1 MNMGS
6 GREFGDG
13 DWDDG
18 DPCGGPP
25 EEDAALRSGARGVTA
40 DDESRRKAAQN
51 QTISVHLSLAEA
63 LAKLPSPWL
72 EAACQAHQI
81 DQHSRSAK
89 LNALSD
95 ALTDPGALRRCVAQL
110 PLRARRA
117 LKRVVDNGG
126 WMRLAEL
133 TKEFGRMDSDGWFW
147 DQQPPK
153 SCLGGLCRC
162 ALLFIGRG
170 LVDAGSRRRR
180 WLKVAVIPAELRAP
194 LQRALAE
201 LIAEGG
207 DDVPATGD
215 DALSDAL
222 FLARLYYDE
231 ASEEP
236 LLSFEDV
243 VDFLHQ
249 AHRQG
254 RNLLSTWA
262 GIEAFLN
269 FTSQFG
275 YEITSLD
282 DLCGYHIGELARDY
296 LDLAPSRLGSM
307 AERRRVIRLV
317 RALYDFLLD
326 RGKILPETCKLVR
339 RSCARL
345 IQDGLNAI
353 RRPAPVGGE
362 VILCWINPDTNS
374 EERYTVNHQ
383 RLLMAWQHDFDR
395 DWPSLLAHCHK
406 VPSGARKAD
415 LARELAAAD
424 PVIYDLL
431 IGDADKEELQRALRW
446 FYEEQML
453 EISVW

>member
-1 MNMGS
+1 MSN
-6 GREFGDG
+6 GREFNDG
-13 DWDDG
+13 DDFEG
-18 DPCGGPP
+18 T
-25 EEDAALRSGARGVTA
+25 EKDAFLWNGARGVTA

-51 QTISVHLSLAEA
+51 MAISVHLSLNEA
-63 LAKLPSPWL
+63 LNALPSPWL
-72 EAACQAHQI
+72 EAACQAHQL
-81 DQHSRSAK
+81 DQHSRGAK
-89 LNALSD
+89 LRALAG
-95 ALTDPGALRRCVAQL
+95 ALTNPDALRRCVSQL

-117 LKRVVDNGG
+117 LKRVMDNGG

-133 TKEFGRMDSDGWFW
+133 TKEFGRMDGDGWFW

-162 ALLFIGRG
+162 ALLFVGRG
-170 LVDAGSRRRR
+170 LVDAGSRRKR

-201 LIAEGG
+201 LIPEGN
-207 DDVPATGD
+207 DDVPAMGD

-222 FLARLYYDE
+222 FLARLYYGE
-231 ASEEP
+231 ASEKL

-269 FTSQFG
+269 FTSQFA

-317 RALYDFLLD
+317 RVLYDFLLD

-339 RSCARL
+339 QSCARL

-431 IGDADKEELQRALRW
+431 IGDADKEDFQRALRW

>member
-1 MNMGS
+1 MSN
-6 GREFGDG
+6 GREFNDG
-13 DWDDG
+13 DDFEG
-18 DPCGGPP
+18 T
-25 EEDAALRSGARGVTA
+25 EKDAFLWNGARGVTA

-51 QTISVHLSLAEA
+51 MAISVHLSLNEA
-63 LAKLPSPWL
+63 LNALPSPWL
-72 EAACQAHQI
+72 EAACQAHQL
-81 DQHSRSAK
+81 DQHSRGAK
-89 LNALSD
+89 LRALAS
-95 ALTDPGALRRCVAQL
+95 ALTNPDALRRCVSQL

-117 LKRVVDNGG
+117 LKRVMDNGG

-133 TKEFGRMDSDGWFW
+133 TKEFGRMDGDGWFW

-162 ALLFIGRG
+162 ALLFVGRG
-170 LVDAGSRRRR
+170 LVDAGSRRKR

-201 LIAEGG
+201 LIPEGN
-207 DDVPATGD
+207 DDVPAMGD

-222 FLARLYYDE
+222 FLARLYYGE
-231 ASEEP
+231 ASEKP

-269 FTSQFG
+269 FTSQFA
-275 YEITSLD
+275 YEI
-282 DLCGYHIGELARDY
+282 
-296 LDLAPSRLGSM
+296 
-307 AERRRVIRLV
+307 
-317 RALYDFLLD
+317 YDFLLD
-326 RGKILPETCKLVR
+326 RGRILPETCKLVR
-339 RSCARL
+339 QSCARL

-431 IGDADKEELQRALRW
+431 IGDADKEDFQRALRW
-446 FYEEQML
+446 FYEERML

>member
-1 MNMGS
+1 MSN
-6 GREFGDG
+6 GREFNDG
-13 DWDDG
+13 DDFEG
-18 DPCGGPP
+18 T
-25 EEDAALRSGARGVTA
+25 ERDAFLWNGAQGVTA
-40 DDESRRKAAQN
+40 DDERRRKAAQN
-51 QTISVHLSLAEA
+51 MAISVHLSLNEA
-63 LAKLPSPWL
+63 LNALPSPWL
-72 EAACQAHQI
+72 EAACQAHQL
-81 DQHSRSAK
+81 DQHSRGAK
-89 LNALSD
+89 LRALAG
-95 ALTDPGALRRCVAQL
+95 ALTNPDALRRCVSQL

-117 LKRVVDNGG
+117 LKRVMDNGG

-133 TKEFGRMDSDGWFW
+133 TKEFGRMDGDGWFW

-162 ALLFIGRG
+162 ALLFVGRG
-170 LVDAGSRRRR
+170 LVDAGSRRKR

-201 LIAEGG
+201 LIPEGN
-207 DDVPATGD
+207 DDVPAMGD

-231 ASEEP
+231 ASEKP

-269 FTSQFG
+269 FTSQFA

-317 RALYDFLLD
+317 RVLYDFLLD

-339 RSCARL
+339 QSCARL

-406 VPSGARKAD
+406 IPSGARKAD

>member
-1 MNMGS
+1 MSN
-6 GREFGDG
+6 GREFNDG
-13 DWDDG
+13 DDFEG
-18 DPCGGPP
+18 T
-25 EEDAALRSGARGVTA
+25 EKDAFLWNGARGVTA

-51 QTISVHLSLAEA
+51 MAISVHLSLNEA
-63 LAKLPSPWL
+63 LNALPSPWL
-72 EAACQAHQI
+72 EAACQAHQL
-81 DQHSRSAK
+81 DQHSRGAK
-89 LNALSD
+89 LRALAG
-95 ALTDPGALRRCVAQL
+95 ALTNPDALRRCVSQL

-117 LKRVVDNGG
+117 LKRVMDNGG

-133 TKEFGRMDSDGWFW
+133 TKEFGRMDGDGWFW

-162 ALLFIGRG
+162 ALLFVGRG
-170 LVDAGSRRRR
+170 LVDAGSRRKR

-201 LIAEGG
+201 LIPEGN
-207 DDVPATGD
+207 DDVPAMGD

-231 ASEEP
+231 ASEKP

-269 FTSQFG
+269 FTSQFA

-317 RALYDFLLD
+317 RVLYDFLLD
-326 RGKILPETCKLVR
+326 RGKILPETCKFVR
-339 RSCARL
+339 QSCARL

>member
-1 MNMGS
+1 MSN
-6 GREFGDG
+6 GREFNDG
-13 DWDDG
+13 DDFEG
-18 DPCGGPP
+18 T
-25 EEDAALRSGARGVTA
+25 EKDAFLWNGARGVTA
-40 DDESRRKAAQN
+40 DDESRRKAVQN
-51 QTISVHLSLAEA
+51 MAISVHLSLNEA
-63 LAKLPSPWL
+63 LNALPSPWL
-72 EAACQAHQI
+72 EAACQAHQL
-81 DQHSRSAK
+81 DQHSRGAK
-89 LNALSD
+89 LRALAG
-95 ALTDPGALRRCVAQL
+95 ALTNPDALRRCVSQL

-117 LKRVVDNGG
+117 LKRVMDNGG

-133 TKEFGRMDSDGWFW
+133 TKEFGRMDGDGWFW

-162 ALLFIGRG
+162 ALLFVGRG
-170 LVDAGSRRRR
+170 LVDAGSRRKR

-201 LIAEGG
+201 LIPEGN
-207 DDVPATGD
+207 DDVPAMGD

-231 ASEEP
+231 ASEKP

-269 FTSQFG
+269 FTSQFA

-317 RALYDFLLD
+317 RVLYDFLLD

-339 RSCARL
+339 QSCARL

-424 PVIYDLL
+424 PIIYDLL

>member
-1 MNMGS
+1 MSN
-6 GREFGDG
+6 GREFNDG
-13 DWDDG
+13 DDFEG
-18 DPCGGPP
+18 T
-25 EEDAALRSGARGVTA
+25 EKDAFLWNGARGVTA

-51 QTISVHLSLAEA
+51 MAISVHLSLNEA
-63 LAKLPSPWL
+63 LNALPSPWL
-72 EAACQAHQI
+72 EAACQAHQL
-81 DQHSRSAK
+81 DQHSRGAK
-89 LNALSD
+89 LRALAG
-95 ALTDPGALRRCVAQL
+95 ALTNPDALRRCVSQL

-117 LKRVVDNGG
+117 LKRVMDNGG

-133 TKEFGRMDSDGWFW
+133 TKEFGRMDGDGWFW

-162 ALLFIGRG
+162 ALLFVGRG
-170 LVDAGSRRRR
+170 LVDAGSRRKR

-201 LIAEGG
+201 LIPEGN
-207 DDVPATGD
+207 DDVPAMGD

-222 FLARLYYDE
+222 FLARLYYGE
-231 ASEEP
+231 ASEKL

-269 FTSQFG
+269 FTSQFA

-339 RSCARL
+339 QSCARL

-431 IGDADKEELQRALRW
+431 IGDADKEDFQRALRW